1 MARSRRA
8 KERKEIQK
16 EKDEV
21 LLVVVFHGAMDVAKE
36 KESSRKA
43 SQKERKEV
51 VRKDLVNPN
60 ESIRDRK
67 VILQDAISVEIH
79 GIGRENAPIVGE

>member
-1 MARSRRA
+1 M
-8 KERKEIQK
+8 
-16 EKDEV
+16 

-51 VRKDLVNPN
+51 VRKDLVNPK

-67 VILQDAISVEIH
+67 VILQEDAVSVEIH
-79 GIGRENAPIVGE
+79 GVGRENATIVGE